1 MPRPD
6 FNARIII
13 FDGICNLCSAGAG
26 FLERHQASPPFE
38 LIPMQTIQGK
48 AILVEHGLDPEDP
61 TTFLVLDRGRRFTES
76 DAWIHVVSALGG
88 FWRLIHAA
96 RIVPRPWRNAM
107 YRLIARNR
115 YRWFGRRTT
124 CYLPR

>member
-1 MPRPD
+1 MPQPD
-6 FNARIII
+6 PSARIII

-26 FLERHQASPPFE
+26 FLERHQANPPFE
-38 LIPMQTIQGK
+38 LIPMQTIKGT

-61 TTFLVLDRGRRFTES
+61 TTFLVFDRGRPFIEA

-88 FWRLIHAA
+88 FWRLIHAG
-96 RIVPRPWRNAM
+96 RIVPRPWRNAL
-107 YRLIARNR
+107 YRLLARNR

>member
-38 LIPMQTIQGK
+38 LTPLQTIKGK
-48 AILVEHGLDPEDP
+48 AILIEHGLDPEDP
-61 TTFLVLDRGRRFTES
+61 TTLLVLDRGRRFTEA
-76 DAWIHVVSALGG
+76 DAWIHVISALGG
-88 FWRLIHAA
+88 FWRLIQAG
-96 RIVPRPWRNAM
+96 RIVPRPWRNAL
-107 YRLIARNR
+107 YRLIAGNR